1 MDSSKYNE
9 ISFNDF
15 KWTNEPKNWKI
26 VNQSLEVTTDDKS
39 DYWQGP
45 LGNRDHTTG
54 HLYGIELK
62 DDFHFEVCVEAD
74 FSHLYGQA
82 GLMIYFDDKHWL
94 KAGIEYMHDGQP
106 MIGSVLTNER
116 SDWGTGVFTGNPRK
130 FYLRMSRK
138 GDVACVKYSTDNE
151 LWTLL
156 RLCPLPLCTRGP
168 CVVGPMCCTPKREGL
183 QVTFSNISITV
194 PGDDILHSN

>member
-1 MDSSKYNE
+1 MDSSKYSE
-9 ISFNDF
+9 IKLSDF
-15 KWTNEPKNWKI
+15 KWVNEPKKWRISDKD
-26 VNQSLEVTTDDKS
+26 LEVTTDEKT
-39 DYWQGP
+39 DYWEGTWY
-45 LGNRDHTTG
+45 NFHHNSG
-54 HLYGIELK
+54 HVYGVEIK
-62 DDFHFEVCVEAD
+62 DDFTFTVCVEAE
-74 FSHLYGQA
+74 FTTLYDQA

-94 KAGIEYMHDGQP
+94 KAGIEYNDGQP
-106 MIGSVLTNER
+106 MISSVLTNEL

-168 CVVGPMCCTPKREGL
+168 CVVGPMCCTPTRQGL
-183 QVTFSNISITV
+183 HVKFSDIKITV
-194 PGDDILHSN
+194 PADDILHSN